1 MIMRFTLSA
10 SLALALTAGACAREA
25 ETAGSEAESLAS
37 QSAAA
42 VTQAET
48 APAAPQW
55 DLPDEAWR
63 TADQEDLL
71 YIDTDHG
78 MVIVEMAPEFAPNH
92 VERMRTLAHERFYD
106 FLVWHRVIDGFMA
119 QGGGARTNPG
129 HAADVEGLEAEF
141 TVRRSG
147 EPVVTELQDRIINPS
162 ALPQMAKAG
171 FWNGF
176 PAGTQTAALAA
187 ITGDG
192 QVQSWLLHCRG
203 AAAAARTGD
212 PNSARSQFYLT
223 RGNAEHLN
231 AQYTSWGRVR
241 VGQEAVDAIAVGSA
255 MEDPDFRPDNIR
267 SMRTGDELPA
277 EEQVTI
283 QVADTD
289 SAAFAAYLDTLRDP
303 SGNLPDIC
311 DITVPTRIVE

>member
-10 SLALALTAGACAREA
+10 SLALALTTAACARET
-25 ETAGSEAESLAS
+25 TADTTEADAGAAS
-37 QSAAA
+37 AVSTAAA
-42 VTQAET
+42 QET
-48 APAAPQW
+48 APAPQW
-55 DLPDEAWR
+55 DLPADAWR

-71 YIDTDHG
+71 YIETDHG

-92 VERMRTLAHERFYD
+92 VARMRTLAQERFYD

-119 QGGGARTNPG
+119 QGGGARSNPG
-129 HAADVEGLEAEF
+129 HAADVDGLQAEF

-147 EPVVTELQDRIINPS
+147 EPVVTELQDRMINPRS
-162 ALPQMAKAG
+162 LPQMAKAG
-171 FWNGF
+171 FWDGF

-192 QVQSWLLHCRG
+192 QVQSWLLHCTG

-212 PNSARSQFYLT
+212 PNSARSQFYIT
-223 RGNAEHLN
+223 RGNPEHLN

-255 MEDPDFRPDNIR
+255 MDDPDFRPDNIR

-283 QVADTD
+283 EVADTD

-311 DITVPTRIVE
+311 DITVPTRIIE

>member
-1 MIMRFTLSA
+1 VIMRFTLSA
-10 SLALALTAGACAREA
+10 SLALALTTAACARET
-25 ETAGSEAESLAS
+25 TADTTEADAGAAS
-37 QSAAA
+37 AVSTAAA
-42 VTQAET
+42 QET
-48 APAAPQW
+48 APAPQW
-55 DLPDEAWR
+55 DLPADAWR

-71 YIDTDHG
+71 YIETDHG

-92 VERMRTLAHERFYD
+92 VARMRTLAQERFYD

-119 QGGGARTNPG
+119 QGGGARSNPG
-129 HAADVEGLEAEF
+129 HAADVDGLQAEF

-147 EPVVTELQDRIINPS
+147 EPVVTELQDRMINPRS
-162 ALPQMAKAG
+162 LPQMAKAG
-171 FWNGF
+171 FWDGF

-192 QVQSWLLHCRG
+192 KVQSWLLHCTG

-212 PNSARSQFYLT
+212 PNSARSQFYIT
-223 RGNAEHLN
+223 RGNPEHLN

-255 MEDPDFRPDNIR
+255 MDDPDFRPDNIR

-277 EEQVTI
+277 GEQVTI
-283 QVADTD
+283 EVADTD

>member
-10 SLALALTAGACAREA
+10 TLALALTAGACAREA
-25 ETAGSEAESLAS
+25 EVSQTDQGVASGLASAASAQSEA
-37 QSAAA
+37 
-42 VTQAET
+42 
-48 APAAPQW
+48 AAPQW
-55 DLPDEAWR
+55 DLPDDAWR
-63 TADQEDLL
+63 TADQDDLL
-71 YIDTDHG
+71 YIETDHG

-92 VERMRTLAHERFYD
+92 VARMRRLVHERFYD

-147 EPVVTELQDRIINPS
+147 EPVVTELMDRVINPR

-171 FWNGF
+171 FWDGF
-176 PAGTQTAALAA
+176 HAGTQTSALAA

-192 QVQSWLLHCRG
+192 QVQSWLLHCAG
-203 AAAAARTGD
+203 AAAAARTSD
-212 PNSARSQFYLT
+212 PNSARSQFFIT

-231 AQYTSWGRVR
+231 AQYTAWGRVR
-241 VGQEAVDAIAVGSA
+241 VGQAAVDAIAVGSA
-255 MEDPDFRPDNIR
+255 SEDPGFRPDNIR

-277 EEQVTI
+277 DEQVTV

-289 SAAFAAYLDTLRDP
+289 SAAFAAYLDTLRSP

>member
-10 SLALALTAGACAREA
+10 SLALALTTAACARE
-25 ETAGSEAESLAS
+25 TATDTADTD
-37 QSAAA
+37 AAA
-42 VTQAET
+42 TTAASAVEAQAT
-48 APAAPQW
+48 AAAPQW
-55 DLPDEAWR
+55 DLPADAWR

-71 YIDTDHG
+71 YIETDHG

-92 VERMRTLAHERFYD
+92 VARMRRLAQERFYD

-119 QGGGARTNPG
+119 QGGGSRSNPG

-147 EPVVTELQDRIINPS
+147 EPVVTELQDRTINPR
-162 ALPQMAKAG
+162 ALPQTAKAG
-171 FWNGF
+171 FWDGF

-203 AAAAARTGD
+203 AAAAARTSD
-212 PNSARSQFYLT
+212 PNSARSQFYIT
-223 RGNAEHLN
+223 RGNPEHLN

-241 VGQEAVDAIAVGSA
+241 VGQDAIDAIAVGSA
-255 MEDPDFRPDNIR
+255 MEDPDFRPDTIR

-283 QVADTD
+283 EVADTD

>member
-1 MIMRFTLSA
+1 VIMRFTLSA
-10 SLALALTAGACAREA
+10 SLALALTTAACARET
-25 ETAGSEAESLAS
+25 TADTTEADA
-37 QSAAA
+37 SAASA
-42 VTQAET
+42 VSTAAAQET
-48 APAAPQW
+48 APAPQW
-55 DLPDEAWR
+55 DLPADAWR

-71 YIDTDHG
+71 YIETDHG

-92 VERMRTLAHERFYD
+92 VARMRTLAQERFYD

-119 QGGGARTNPG
+119 QGGGARSNPG
-129 HAADVEGLEAEF
+129 HAADVDGLQAEF
-141 TVRRSG
+141 TLRRSG
-147 EPVVTELQDRIINPS
+147 EPVVTELQDRMINPRS
-162 ALPQMAKAG
+162 LPQMAKAG
-171 FWNGF
+171 FWDGF

-192 QVQSWLLHCRG
+192 QVQSWLLHCTG

-212 PNSARSQFYLT
+212 PNSARSQFYIT
-223 RGNAEHLN
+223 RGNPEHLN

-255 MEDPDFRPDNIR
+255 MDDPDFRPDNIR

-277 EEQVTI
+277 GEQVTI
-283 QVADTD
+283 EVADTD

-311 DITVPTRIVE
+311 DITVPTRIIE

>member
-1 MIMRFTLSA
+1 VIMRFTLSA
-10 SLALALTAGACAREA
+10 SLALALTTAACARET
-25 ETAGSEAESLAS
+25 TADTTEADA
-37 QSAAA
+37 SAASA
-42 VTQAET
+42 VSTAAAQET
-48 APAAPQW
+48 APAPQW
-55 DLPDEAWR
+55 DLPADAWR

-71 YIDTDHG
+71 YIETDHG

-92 VERMRTLAHERFYD
+92 VARMRTLAQERFYD

-119 QGGGARTNPG
+119 QGGGARSNPG
-129 HAADVEGLEAEF
+129 HAADVDGLQAEF
-141 TVRRSG
+141 TLRRSG
-147 EPVVTELQDRIINPS
+147 EPVVTELQDRMINPRS
-162 ALPQMAKAG
+162 LPQMAKAG
-171 FWNGF
+171 FWDGF

-192 QVQSWLLHCRG
+192 QVQSWLMHCRG

-212 PNSARSQFYLT
+212 PNSARSQFYIT
-223 RGNAEHLN
+223 RGNPEHLN

-255 MEDPDFRPDNIR
+255 MDDPDFRPDNIR

-277 EEQVTI
+277 GEQVTI
-283 QVADTD
+283 EVADTD

-311 DITVPTRIVE
+311 DITVPTRIIE

>member
-1 MIMRFTLSA
+1 MRFTLSA
-10 SLALALTAGACAREA
+10 SLALALTTAACARET
-25 ETAGSEAESLAS
+25 TADTTEADAGAAS
-37 QSAAA
+37 AVSTAAA
-42 VTQAET
+42 QET
-48 APAAPQW
+48 APAPQW
-55 DLPDEAWR
+55 DLPADSWR

-71 YIDTDHG
+71 YIETDHG

-92 VERMRTLAHERFYD
+92 VARMRTLAQERFYD

-119 QGGGARTNPG
+119 QGGGARSNPG
-129 HAADVEGLEAEF
+129 HAADVDGLQAEF

-147 EPVVTELQDRIINPS
+147 EPVVTELQDRMINPRS
-162 ALPQMAKAG
+162 LPQMAKAG
-171 FWNGF
+171 FWDGF

-192 QVQSWLLHCRG
+192 QVQSWLLHCTG

-212 PNSARSQFYLT
+212 PNSARSQFYIT
-223 RGNAEHLN
+223 RGNPEHLN

-255 MEDPDFRPDNIR
+255 MDDPDFRPDNIR

-283 QVADTD
+283 EVADTD

-311 DITVPTRIVE
+311 DITVPTRIIE

>member
-1 MIMRFTLSA
+1 MRFTLSA
-10 SLALALTAGACAREA
+10 SLALALTTAACARET
-25 ETAGSEAESLAS
+25 TADTTEGDAGAAS
-37 QSAAA
+37 AVSTAAA
-42 VTQAET
+42 QET
-48 APAAPQW
+48 APAPQW
-55 DLPDEAWR
+55 DLPADAWR

-71 YIDTDHG
+71 YIETDHG

-92 VERMRTLAHERFYD
+92 VARMRTLAQERFYD

-119 QGGGARTNPG
+119 QGGGARSNPG
-129 HAADVEGLEAEF
+129 HAADVDGLQAEF

-147 EPVVTELQDRIINPS
+147 EPVVTELQDRMINPRS
-162 ALPQMAKAG
+162 LPQMAKAG
-171 FWNGF
+171 FWDGF

-192 QVQSWLLHCRG
+192 QVQSWLLHCTG

-212 PNSARSQFYLT
+212 PNSARSQFYIT
-223 RGNAEHLN
+223 RGNPEHLN

-255 MEDPDFRPDNIR
+255 MDDPDFRPDNIR

-283 QVADTD
+283 EVADTD

-311 DITVPTRIVE
+311 DITVPTRIIE

>member
-10 SLALALTAGACAREA
+10 SLALALTTAACARET
-25 ETAGSEAESLAS
+25 TADTTEADA
-37 QSAAA
+37 SAASA
-42 VTQAET
+42 VSTAAAQET
-48 APAAPQW
+48 APAPQW
-55 DLPDEAWR
+55 DLPADSWR
-63 TADQEDLL
+63 TADQGDLL
-71 YIDTDHG
+71 YIETDHG

-92 VERMRTLAHERFYD
+92 VARMRTLAQERFYD

-119 QGGGARTNPG
+119 QGGGARSNPG
-129 HAADVEGLEAEF
+129 HAADVDGLQAEF

-147 EPVVTELQDRIINPS
+147 EPVVTELQDRMINPRS
-162 ALPQMAKAG
+162 LPQMAKAG
-171 FWNGF
+171 FWDGF

-192 QVQSWLLHCRG
+192 QVQSWLLHCTG

-212 PNSARSQFYLT
+212 PNSARSQFYIT
-223 RGNAEHLN
+223 RGNPEHLN

-255 MEDPDFRPDNIR
+255 MDDPDFRPDNIR

-283 QVADTD
+283 EVADTD

-311 DITVPTRIVE
+311 DITVPTRIIE

>member
-10 SLALALTAGACAREA
+10 TLALALTTAACARETVTD
-25 ETAGSEAESLAS
+25 TADADAGGD
-37 QSAAA
+37 SAAGA
-42 VTQAET
+42 ARAQET
-48 APAAPQW
+48 TPAPQW
-55 DLPDEAWR
+55 DLPANAWR

-92 VERMRTLAHERFYD
+92 VARMRTLARERFYD

-119 QGGGARTNPG
+119 QGGGSRSNPG
-129 HAADVEGLEAEF
+129 HAADVDGLEAEF

-147 EPVVTELQDRIINPS
+147 EPVVTELQDRTINPR
-162 ALPQMAKAG
+162 ALPQSAKAG
-171 FWNGF
+171 FWDGF

-212 PNSARSQFYLT
+212 PNSARSQFYIT
-223 RGNAEHLN
+223 RGNADHLN

-241 VGQEAVDAIAVGSA
+241 VGQEAIDAIAVGSA
-255 MEDPDFRPDNIR
+255 MEDPDFRPDTIR
-267 SMRTGDELPA
+267 SMRTGDELPS

-283 QVADTD
+283 QIADTD